1 MNTIRNHIQGRF
13 TIIPNGL
20 IEDVSLS
27 DRSRFLYIVL
37 AQKPPDWKFFTKQL
51 CKSLGMHPDTFR
63 KYRDELCVSG
73 WIYVEDQQIGKGEF
87 KTRIYHLNSEPL
99 TDNIDESIRDLKEQ
113 KERIFPTRKK
123 SDTEKNGLG
132 KTPTLN
138 NTNIQQER
146 KKSKKNNKYLKKAKN
161 SNFQNPNPR

>member
-1 MNTIRNHIQGRF
+1 MNTIRNHIQGKF

-20 IEDVSLS
+20 IEDIRLS

-63 KYRDELCVSG
+63 KYRDELCDSG
-73 WIYVEDQQIGKGEF
+73 WICVEDQQINKGEF
-87 KTRIYHLNSEPL
+87 KTRIYHLNSEPISSNTDEL
-99 TDNIDESIRDLKEQ
+99 TRDEKEQ
-113 KERIFPTRKK
+113 KGRIFPSRKNT
-123 SDTEKNGLG
+123 DTEKNGHG

-138 NTNIQQER
+138 NTNTQQKR
-146 KKSKKNNKYLKKAKN
+146 NKTKKNNEYLKKAKN